1 MAYRFHEDEHGEVVA
16 EMRRRGSSPK
26 IPLNIN
32 YDCERKGSLQREA
45 ERETVRRR
53 QIGFPGGERHVGR
66 MQAQGGMRSP
76 RCQYKFYFIK
86 KKKKKKNFFNFN

>member
-1 MAYRFHEDEHGEVVA
+1 MFCDTEVRELTGYDRVMAYRFHEDEHGEVVA
-16 EMRRRGSSPK
+16 EMRRRGSSSK

-53 QIGFPGGERHVGR
+53 
-66 MQAQGGMRSP
+66 
-76 RCQYKFYFIK
+76 
-86 KKKKKKNFFNFN
+86 